1 MHNVALLE
9 VELVGSKEL
18 LDIHKLHIRRRP
30 LASASKLRL
39 QAEKLQTDHRLILR
53 RNNITLAITM
63 ANDYSIICLDPAQV
77 RAFCVGEF
85 AVCGFAGFKW
95 WVG

>member
-1 MHNVALLE
+1 
-9 VELVGSKEL
+9 
-18 LDIHKLHIRRRP
+18 
-30 LASASKLRL
+30 
-39 QAEKLQTDHRLILR
+39 
-53 RNNITLAITM
+53 M